1 MNLIDALLLG
11 LLVTILLGAMV
22 IWGLPLQGRARLDAD
37 HSLLYTNHWIAPRKL
52 VRQAGLSPDG
62 VALWFVPSSLILM
75 PLTFLLTLNEFGLV
89 WPLALLVGMLATS
102 LPLLVLLLLRGQR
115 VAEVRQR
122 LPFFIDMLA
131 AYLAAGVSLPQA
143 LKTSIDVCH
152 RKDDV
157 LVMELG
163 LVMREIEL
171 GVSQDDAFDALR
183 FRLPCL
189 EIERLAA
196 LVQMGSRMGVPLCE
210 SLRAFAES
218 MSTRQ
223 QQWVRKLI
231 ARRSLVSLFPMLL
244 VAFPVF
250 GVLVVFPAV
259 HKIYRLFQELGV
271 SL

>member
-1 MNLIDALLLG
+1 
-11 LLVTILLGAMV
+11 
-22 IWGLPLQGRARLDAD
+22 
-37 HSLLYTNHWIAPRKL
+37 
-52 VRQAGLSPDG
+52 
-62 VALWFVPSSLILM
+62 
-75 PLTFLLTLNEFGLV
+75 
-89 WPLALLVGMLATS
+89 
-102 LPLLVLLLLRGQR
+102 LLVLLLLRGQR

-231 ARRSLVSLFPMLL
+231 ARRSLV
-244 VAFPVF
+244 
-250 GVLVVFPAV
+250 
-259 HKIYRLFQELGV
+259 
-271 SL
+271 